1 MEPKTMDVEALSKEL
16 TLNKKNGF
24 FQVDDE
30 EIARADQFCEDYK
43 VFMDASKT
51 EREATEEAIRRA
63 LVDRYPRDSFCVA
76 DKFNVQAEPDHE
88 KQFARQLERLQM
100 DRIDFYLLHG
110 VTDKLISDYL
120 DHGAPEYFREQKRL
134 GKIRY
139 FGFSFHGS
147 PDALRQ
153 MLARGPWDFV
163 QIQLNYYDWFHGTA
177 REQYEILREHGIPIM
192 VMEPAHGGMLA
203 DLPEAGRDLLLTAK
217 PGATAASWAFR
228 FLRTLPGIAVVL
240 SGMSELG
247 QAKDNI
253 QTFSDDKLL
262 SEEEI
267 SLVRQVS
274 DVLHGLY
281 AVPCTG

>member
-1 MEPKTMDVEALSKEL
+1 MWPTNSTYRRNRTIKTVCPAA
-16 TLNKKNGF
+16 GP
-24 FQVDDE
+24 
-30 EIARADQFCEDYK
+30 A
-43 VFMDASKT
+43 
-51 EREATEEAIRRA
+51 
-63 LVDRYPRDSFCVA
+63 
-76 DKFNVQAEPDHE
+76 PDG
-88 KQFARQLERLQM
+88 RV
-100 DRIDFYLLHG
+100 DFYLLHG

-177 REQYEILREHGIPIM
+177 RALYEIPREHDIPIM

-203 DLPEAGRDLLLTAK
+203 DLPEAGRNLLLTAK

-228 FLRTLPGIAVVL
+228 SFGRCRGSPW
-240 SGMSELG
+240 
-247 QAKDNI
+247 
-253 QTFSDDKLL
+253 F
-262 SEEEI
+262 
-267 SLVRQVS
+267 
-274 DVLHGLY
+274 
-281 AVPCTG
+281 